1 MNAHQVNPLDV
12 DRDQGRIRSLSQA
25 WIEAIR
31 AKDINLLLTMIDD
44 NAVFLPPGS
53 PPVRGRDEIT
63 KMFRTFFS
71 RCDPEQS
78 VAIEEI
84 QVSGDWALAWG
95 AETMKAT
102 PVGGGPPL
110 TMRGHGLSILR
121 RQQDGS
127 WKFAR
132 GINNL
137 TLATPAD
144 QALVQPDSSRS
155 QR

>member
-1 MNAHQVNPLDV
+1 MNPNRDLE
-12 DRDQGRIRSLSQA
+12 RDQSQIRLLSQT
-25 WIEAIR
+25 WIEAMR
-31 AKDINLLLTMIDD
+31 AKDIDRLLSMIDD

-63 KMFRTFFS
+63 NMLRTFFS

-78 VAIEEI
+78 IDIGEI
-84 QVSGDWALAWG
+84 KICGDWAFAWG

-102 PVGGGPPL
+102 PVNGGSPL

-121 RQQDGS
+121 RQPAGF

-137 TLATPAD
+137 ALAAPSGATPI
-144 QALVQPDSSRS
+144 QLDSGR
-155 QR
+155 

>member
-1 MNAHQVNPLDV
+1 MSVDQVNPSDG
-12 DRDQGRIRSLSQA
+12 QIRSLSQA
-25 WIEAIR
+25 WMEAMR
-31 AKDINLLLTMIDD
+31 AKDIDRLLSMIDD

-53 PPVRGRDEIT
+53 PPVRGRDQIT
-63 KMFRTFFS
+63 KMLHTFFS

-78 VAIEEI
+78 IDIGEI
-84 QVSGDWALAWG
+84 QICGDWAFAWG

-102 PVGGGPPL
+102 PVNGGPPL

-121 RQQDGS
+121 RQEDGS

-137 TLATPAD
+137 ALATPGGATP
-144 QALVQPDSSRS
+144 VHPDSGR
-155 QR
+155 